1 MSKGTGEQNKDL
13 IKNLLSGQLLCESWG
28 RLPRDTLGNST
39 EHTAETQLS
48 YLT

>member
-1 MSKGTGEQNKDL
+1 MSKGTGEPNKDL

-28 RLPRDTLGNST
+28 QLPRDSLGNSVV
-39 EHTAETQLS
+39 HTAETQLR